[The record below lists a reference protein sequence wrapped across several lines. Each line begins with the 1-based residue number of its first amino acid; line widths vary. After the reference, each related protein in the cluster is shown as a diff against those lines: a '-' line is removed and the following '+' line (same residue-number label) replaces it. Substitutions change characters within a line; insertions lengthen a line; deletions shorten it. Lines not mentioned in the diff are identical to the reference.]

1 MIIIFL
7 EYMMAMEEMAGNI
20 LGHGF
25 SPAHHNME
33 IRVTHIGEDILLR
46 LRDNGTPF
54 SSSEQVNITSPED
67 GVKNV
72 GLRIL
77 MDSAKDFQYQIGV
90 VLTNRISR
98 EVRYNNVLGLNVLMV
113 RI

>member
-1 MIIIFL
+1 
-7 EYMMAMEEMAGNI
+7 MEEMAANI
-20 LGHGF
+20 FAHGF
-25 SPAHHNME
+25 TAAHHSME
-33 IRVTHIGEDILLR
+33 IRVTHLGEDVLLR
-46 LRDNGTPF
+46 LRDNGAPF
-54 SSSEQVNITSPED
+54 TSSEQVQISSPED

-77 MDSAKDFQYQIGV
+77 MDSAKDFQYQIGI

-98 EVRYNNVLGLNVLMV
+98 EVHYKNVLGLNVLMI